1 MRVASHLAFA
11 VFSLGTIATP
21 STAPDATN
29 QTVSWMSAAQQHAV
43 IDAARSIAT
52 DPSVEAQAQ
61 QKILPESGT
70 KWGTSI
76 GETLPEK
83 VELHSIPR
91 HETYRYA
98 VVNDHRVIVDA
109 ASRKV
114 FYIIK

>member
-11 VFSLGTIATP
+11 VFSFGTVAAP
-21 STAPDATN
+21 STPPNATSH
-29 QTVSWMSAAQQHAV
+29 TVSWMSAAQQDA
-43 IDAARSIAT
+43 ILDAARSIEAE
-52 DPSVEAQAQ
+52 PSIEVRDH
-61 QKILPESGT
+61 GVD
-70 KWGTSI
+70 WGSAI
-76 GETLPEK
+76 GQTLPET

-114 FYIIK
+114 VYVIK

>member
-11 VFSLGTIATP
+11 VFSLGAVAAP
-21 STAPDATN
+21 STAPNATN

-43 IDAARSIAT
+43 IDAARSIAV
-52 DPSVEAQAQ
+52 DPPLETRSPQ
-61 QKILPESGT
+61 ESPADSET
-70 KWGTSI
+70 NWGTSI

-109 ASRKV
+109 ASRRIV
-114 FYIIK
+114 YIIN